1 MTVVT
6 RHTPLDDARQVRPST
21 KPSPSGESSKVPVHK
36 TLLQRPDWLP
46 ESVWPFQTFGLEMDH
61 STIAVTDVGQ
71 GPTLLFVHTGVWSF
85 IWRDVIGRLSN
96 DFRCVCFDAPGT
108 GQSSRLPGN
117 AITLE
122 RSARTVAAVIRC
134 LELQNFTL
142 VMHDLGGPA
151 GLAGAASTA
160 ERVRG
165 IVGVNCFGWRPTG
178 ALFRGMLALMGSTPI
193 RELDV
198 RTEFLT
204 RITSTN
210 FGIGRHMDSASRQ
223 AFRAGIDR
231 QGRRAFHY
239 YMRDAR
245 NCDRLYRDVEQVL
258 SGPFKSLPLMTIFG
272 ERNDPLGFQPKWRV
286 LFPSAR
292 QIVVAGGNHF
302 PMCDDPELVADAIRS
317 WHVEQVSPNRAD
329 QTPEAR

>member
-1 MTVVT
+1 MTVVA
-6 RHTPLDDARQVRPST
+6 PSVAPNDARQAHLVT
-21 KPSPSGESSKVPVHK
+21 KVSASGESPRTPARK
-36 TLLQRPDWLP
+36 TLLLRPDWLP

-61 STIAVTDVGQ
+61 STIAVTDVGR
-71 GPTLLFVHTGVWSF
+71 GSTLLFVHTGVWSF
-85 IWRDVIGRLSN
+85 IWRDVIGHLAQ

-117 AITLE
+117 AISLE
-122 RSARTVAAVIRC
+122 RSARAVAIVIQS
-134 LELQNFTL
+134 LDLQNFTL

-165 IVGVNCFGWRPTG
+165 IVGVNCFGWRPSG
-178 ALFRGMLALMGSTPI
+178 AFFRGMLALMGSAPI

-198 RTEFLT
+198 WTEFLT

-245 NCDRLYRDVEQVL
+245 NCHSLYRDVEQVL
-258 SGPFKSLPLMTIFG
+258 SGGFKSLPLMTIFG
-272 ERNDPLGFQPKWRV
+272 ERNDPLGFQSQWRA

-317 WHVEQVSPNRAD
+317 WHAERVSPNRG
-329 QTPEAR
+329 